1 MEIVTTQ
8 VQTSIDIFNDEKL
21 VLYNIPNYQRPYS
34 WEEANI
40 NDFLNDIY
48 SENDGYYIGNILF
61 IKKHNGEFPYNLSY
75 EVVDGQ
81 QRITSLA
88 LIYLA
93 ISYTFFSFLH
103 NARVSIARNIYT
115 TQERIR
121 GKLANTDQ
129 YNNIEIKHKLKLLKK
144 DNEVYSSIFS
154 FIYSDNGFDENA
166 NYIEYI
172 CKNID
177 CDKRRL
183 MWKRFVDILEWLNE
197 NCHTYD
203 DLVVF
208 YNKLNRL
215 TFVTITCNDLGDAFT
230 IFSSI
235 NAKGLPLTLIDLIKV
250 KYLSTVGNA
259 ELSLIKEYEDKW
271 TELLDIFGES
281 EKDSNHSKVIQ
292 FLLNY
297 YDTFI
302 GTTATSI
309 TKKTALKGYE
319 KVFACKGADFID
331 QLIKHARIFVDII
344 NSEDILNK
352 HVQANVVDDTYIVR
366 VLSELYRMESSSIYP
381 FLMFLLDL
389 YNRDILSQENLL
401 NILYTIKSFYIKRN
415 ITLKPKASNIRSRV
429 LETIRTLKNSC
440 NINLIFST
448 ISNLLSEISVSDEQ
462 FKLALCEPI
471 YSKSNSKTLRIILID
486 LSRAYNDGY
495 FSKSREDTLDGY
507 ISGHKGRSI
516 YRWTIE
522 HILPDG
528 TLNADWIQDIG
539 NGDKL
544 LAENLQNNYKNKL
557 GNLTLTPYNSEMSNN
572 SFINKRDYYN
582 DNKAEYEGLRAGLF
596 LNNSI
601 AADDEDISTK
611 DKWTID
617 DIDRRTEVLANLIIK
632 LYSMNN

>member
-8 VQTSIDIFNDEKL
+8 VSSSIDIFNDEKL
-21 VLYNIPNYQRPYS
+21 ALYNIPNYQRPYS

-48 SENDGYYIGNILF
+48 SESDGYYIGNILF
-61 IKKHNGEFPYNLSY
+61 IKKDNGEFPYNLSY

-154 FIYSDNGFDENA
+154 FIYSDNGFDENT

-271 TELLDIFGES
+271 TELLDILE
-281 EKDSNHSKVIQ
+281 N
-292 FLLNY
+292 L
-297 YDTFI
+297 
-302 GTTATSI
+302 
-309 TKKTALKGYE
+309 KKT
-319 KVFACKGADFID
+319 
-331 QLIKHARIFVDII
+331 LI
-344 NSEDILNK
+344 
-352 HVQANVVDDTYIVR
+352 IVR
-366 VLSELYRMESSSIYP
+366 
-381 FLMFLLDL
+381 
-389 YNRDILSQENLL
+389 
-401 NILYTIKSFYIKRN
+401 
-415 ITLKPKASNIRSRV
+415 
-429 LETIRTLKNSC
+429 
-440 NINLIFST
+440 
-448 ISNLLSEISVSDEQ
+448 
-462 FKLALCEPI
+462 
-471 YSKSNSKTLRIILID
+471 
-486 LSRAYNDGY
+486 
-495 FSKSREDTLDGY
+495 
-507 ISGHKGRSI
+507 
-516 YRWTIE
+516 
-522 HILPDG
+522 
-528 TLNADWIQDIG
+528 
-539 NGDKL
+539 
-544 LAENLQNNYKNKL
+544 
-557 GNLTLTPYNSEMSNN
+557 
-572 SFINKRDYYN
+572 
-582 DNKAEYEGLRAGLF
+582 
-596 LNNSI
+596 
-601 AADDEDISTK
+601 
-611 DKWTID
+611 
-617 DIDRRTEVLANLIIK
+617 
-632 LYSMNN
+632 